1 MTLAVVPLVA
11 ITGLAIFGVTA
22 TIGPALNLLETNKYD
37 HAVTT
42 LGEVLMVEIQ
52 HERVISGGAKAGAA
66 DLLAQRVRTDEDYQR
81 FLARFD
87 ADRGRETLPAGHIAV
102 VDAFIAHMQAIGQI
116 RNDFDTGKA
125 DASATVGRYSEIIDA
140 AYRMFAPLTHVAD
153 ADLSQ
158 TAHGLFQVSRAREL
172 LAREDAIV
180 TAAVVDGRVT
190 QVEQSKVMLAI
201 GARRQQQDEAV
212 AALTSPHRE
221 TYTKI
226 LSGDAYTTLFA
237 MEESLANLKVPNNVP
252 IDGKIWRASANSV
265 LDQMDKTEDQAAASA
280 LTLANQVGVKAFS
293 LPLIAGLIG
302 LLCAAA
308 ALVLALRTGR
318 SVVRRLERLR
328 VSALGV
334 AHEQLPRAIA
344 ALRQPGA
351 LVPNDP
357 AFSDVPIV
365 AVGTDEVGQVGHAF
379 EAVQRTAIRAAVDE
393 ATLRRGISEVFLNIA
408 RRSQA
413 LLHRQLTLLD
423 RMERRTTAPQELEDL
438 FRLDHM
444 ATRMRRHAEA
454 LVILAGSAP
463 GRGWRHPVPVI
474 DVVRG
479 ATSEIEEYV
488 RVTMDRLPEV
498 RIVGRAVGDLIHLLA
513 ELLENA
519 TSFAPPHTQVRVH
532 AEVVANGLALQ
543 VEDRGLGMSELELAD
558 ANRRLA
564 EPPAFDPAHSA
575 RLGLLVVAK
584 LAARQGITVRLRPSP
599 YGGVTAVVLVPEDL
613 VMAAAD
619 VSPAVTTQQPQRELP
634 GGGATPPPD
643 KSEQTTVSI
652 VDGLPRRVRRPVPE
666 QRPPSGGSGEESD
679 TTAVTVVAEEPTV
692 DLTAPTQ
699 SAAAQATSVEAV
711 QRSADEIRSRM
722 AAFQSGSMRGRAQAA
737 SETSQQT
744 PSQLPRRT
752 PSEAN
757 GHRDKT
763 TTTEEGSA

>member
-1 MTLAVVPLVA
+1 MVPLVA
-11 ITGLAIFGVTA
+11 ITGLSIFGVTA

-42 LGEVLMVEIQ
+42 LGEVLMVELQ
-52 HERVISGGAKAGAA
+52 HERRISGGAKAGTPELA
-66 DLLAQRVRTDEDYQR
+66 DQRQRTDEHYKR
-81 FLARFD
+81 FLARFEQ
-87 ADRGRETLPAGHIAV
+87 DRGRETLPAGHLIV
-102 VDAFIAHMQAIGQI
+102 VDGFIAHMQAIGQI
-116 RNDFDTGKA
+116 RNDFDTGKT

-140 AYRMFAPLTHVAD
+140 AYRMFAPLTYVAD
-153 ADLSQ
+153 AYLSQ
-158 TAHGLFQVSRAREL
+158 VARGLFLVSRAREL

-180 TAAVVDGRVT
+180 TAAISDGRIT
-190 QVEQSKVMLAI
+190 QVEQGKLLLAI
-201 GARRQQQDEAV
+201 GARRQQVDEAV
-212 AALTSPHRE
+212 SALTSPHRE
-221 TYTKI
+221 TYAKI
-226 LSGDAYTTLFA
+226 FSGDAYMTLFA
-237 MEESLANLKVPNNVP
+237 MEESLANLKVPNSVP
-252 IDGKIWRASANSV
+252 IDPGIWRTSAAAV
-265 LDQMDKTEDQAAASA
+265 LDQMDNTEDQAATAA
-280 LTLANQVGVKAFS
+280 LALANEVGIRAFS
-293 LPLIAGLIG
+293 LPLIAGLVG
-302 LLCAAA
+302 LLCAAG

-328 VSALGV
+328 ASALSV
-334 AHEQLPRAIA
+334 AHDLLPRAIA
-344 ALRQPGA
+344 ALRQPGPVA
-351 LVPNDP
+351 IDASVT
-357 AFSDVPIV
+357 DVPIV

-379 EAVQRTAIRAAVDE
+379 EAVQRTAIRAAIDE

-463 GRGWRHPVPVI
+463 GRGWRHPVPII

-479 ATSEIEEYV
+479 ATSEIEDYV
-488 RVTMDRLPEV
+488 RVSMDRLPDV

-532 AEVVANGLALQ
+532 AETVANGLALQ
-543 VEDRGLGMSELELAD
+543 VEDRGLGMSEPELAD
-558 ANRRLA
+558 ANQRLA

-584 LAARQGITVRLRPSP
+584 LAARQGITVRLRPSA
-599 YGGVTAVVLVPEDL
+599 YGGVTAVVLVPEEL
-613 VMAAAD
+613 MLIGVTAD
-619 VSPAVTTQQPQRELP
+619 SGPGVLTVQQPKREIT
-634 GGGATPPPD
+634 AAVPPPD

-652 VDGLPRRVRRPVPE
+652 VDGLPKRVRRPIPE
-666 QRPPSGGSGEESD
+666 QRQPKPVDGEQ
-679 TTAVTVVAEEPTV
+679 VTV
-692 DLTAPTQ
+692 DL
-699 SAAAQATSVEAV
+699 AAAGRAAAPAGPGLNGAAAVDV

-722 AAFQSGSMRGRAQAA
+722 SAFQSGSMRGRAQVAA
-737 SETSQQT
+737 EGPDSAERPDSSKTDST
-744 PSQLPRRT
+744 
-752 PSEAN
+752 
-757 GHRDKT
+757 DT